1 MGAHTRGRTPDP
13 RPSGL
18 SLVAQLGGSSTDAS
32 PKLSLGPLTV
42 PPHWAPSLGTPY
54 RPRPSLASSD
64 PADSMPCSHPDPLLR
79 GALLWARP
87 ALIACAIV
95 APLGWWSDSFSKADE
110 AAPDFAREIQP
121 LLAKRCY
128 ACHGPDKAARQAR
141 LRLDVRE
148 DATRRRR
155 GRTPIAPG
163 DPSASEILERVR
175 SDDPDAVMPPPD
187 MGDPLTEEE
196 IARLEAWVAAGAE
209 YAEHWAFLPPHP
221 PIVPNAAAPLDGFIQ
236 LALADAGLE
245 PASPAEPTTVFR
257 RLHLDLIGLPP
268 SAAELAA
275 FEADTE
281 PGALER
287 ATERLLASPHFG
299 ERWASVWLDVARYA
313 DTKGYEKDG
322 PRDMWPWRDWV
333 VDQLNADLPYD
344 EFLRL
349 QMAGDLVPDADANTR
364 LATAFHRNTL
374 TNDEGGTDNEEFRVA
389 AVQDRVETTVQAALG
404 LTFQC
409 ARCHDHKYDPF
420 STREYYGLFAF
431 LNQTADADLES
442 EAPTLEYVWE
452 PVQEALDQ
460 LAVRRAQLETQIATA
475 LDAFEYRDPGFSSAL
490 VASTAPDRFVWLA
503 EGAPAGARGNMEFS
517 DGAGLDATRGIE
529 VTAPDLA
536 QRFFTD
542 ADPLELGQ
550 ADEFFVYVYLDPAA
564 PTRELLVQLHEPGKG
579 WIHGVYWGEDL
590 IPYGDAGTPQRVHGG
605 ALPLAGEWARLA
617 IPLESIDLGPGRYVD
632 GLTLNHFAGT
642 VRWDDLGFSSS
653 GEQRLPVGVSQ
664 AAWELDLRRREA
676 RLEDAQAQEALY
688 RPASERNEG
697 LQRALEHA
705 YLRSAHAPSRE
716 VVAAAEAELAHILDL
731 ERKYLGEVSSVPVL
745 QAVQEPR
752 ESHVLVAGSF
762 LNPGEVVEAQT
773 PDRLHAWPQDAPR
786 DRRGLAQWL
795 TSPDNPLLARVAVNR
810 VWSRLF
816 GTGLVRTEEDF
827 GVQGELPSHP
837 ELLDWLALEFTAQNY
852 SLKNLL
858 RTITGSATYRQSA
871 RASLASLERDP
882 DNRLLS
888 RSPRTR
894 LSAEQI
900 RDSALVAS
908 GLFQPFMGG
917 PPVYPPQP
925 EGIWEVVY
933 SGSGWRE
940 SQGRDRYRRAL
951 YTFMR
956 RTAPYPSLTTF
967 DAPSREICTV
977 RRQRTNTPLQ
987 ALVTLNDPAF
997 FELAQG
1003 LARLLL
1009 AVPGD
1014 DRERITTGFRRT
1026 VARAP
1031 RDAEIAVL
1039 TELLERE
1046 RERFGADA
1054 KAAIKLAAEP
1064 LGPLDEGSDAAEAAA
1079 WTVLANVLLNTDE
1092 FLCRP

>member
-1 MGAHTRGRTPDP
+1 M
-13 RPSGL
+13 L
-18 SLVAQLGGSSTDAS
+18 
-32 PKLSLGPLTV
+32 
-42 PPHWAPSLGTPY
+42 PSLP
-54 RPRPSLASSD
+54 
-64 PADSMPCSHPDPLLR
+64 HPLLR
-79 GALLWARP
+79 GALAWARP
-87 ALIACAIV
+87 SLLVCAAA
-95 APLGWWSDSFSKADE
+95 APAAWWFGGAAE
-110 AAPDFAREIQP
+110 PAPDFAREIQP

-128 ACHGPDKAARQAR
+128 TCHGPDEAAREAR

-148 DATRRRR
+148 DATRNRR

-163 DPSASEILERVR
+163 DPGASEILERVR
-175 SDDPDAVMPPPD
+175 SNDPDLVMPPPGA
-187 MGDPLTEEE
+187 GDPLSDAEV
-196 IARLEAWVAAGAE
+196 ARLEAWIAAGAE
-209 YAEHWAFLPPHP
+209 YTEHWAFIAPQP
-221 PIVPNAAAPLDGFIQ
+221 PILPDASAPLDGFI
-236 LALADAGLE
+236 LRALAKADLE
-245 PASPAEPTTVFR
+245 PAPPAERATVFR

-299 ERWASVWLDVARYA
+299 ERWASVWLDLARYA

-333 VDQLNADLPYD
+333 VEQLNADLPYD

-349 QMAGDLVPDADANTR
+349 QMAGDLAPDADASAR

-389 AVQDRVETTVQAALG
+389 AVQDRVETTVQATLG

-431 LNQTADADLES
+431 LNQTADADLEND
-442 EAPTLEYVWE
+442 APTLEYVWE
-452 PVQEALDQ
+452 PVQGALDQ
-460 LAVRRAQLETQIATA
+460 LAVRRAQLEEQIATA
-475 LDAFEYRDPGFSSAL
+475 LDAFEYRDPGFASAL
-490 VASTAPDRFVWLA
+490 VASTLPDRFVWLA
-503 EGAPAGARGNMEFS
+503 EGTPAGARGNVEFT
-517 DGAGLDATRGIE
+517 DGTGRDTTRGIE
-529 VTAPDLA
+529 VSAPDLA

-579 WIHGVYWGEDL
+579 WVHGVYWGEDL
-590 IPYGDAGTPQRVHGG
+590 IPYGDADTPQRVHAG
-605 ALPLAGEWARLA
+605 ALPPAGEWARLA
-617 IPLESIDLGPGRYVD
+617 IPLERIDLGPGRFVD

-653 GEQRLPVGVSQ
+653 GDQRLPVGISQ

-676 RLEDAQAQEALY
+676 RLEDARAQAALY
-688 RPASERNEG
+688 RPADERDDVG
-697 LQRALEHA
+697 RRALEHTF
-705 YLRSAHAPSRE
+705 LRTAHDPSRE
-716 VVAAAEAELAHILDL
+716 VIAGAEAELARIVDL
-731 ERKYLGEVSSVPVL
+731 ERKYLGEVSQVPVL
-745 QAVQEPR
+745 QAVGEPR
-752 ESHVLVAGSF
+752 ENHVLVAGSF
-762 LNPGEVVEAQT
+762 LNPGEAVVPHT
-773 PDRLHAWPQDAPR
+773 PERLHAWPADAPR

-827 GVQGELPSHP
+827 GIQGELPSHP
-837 ELLDWLALEFTAQNY
+837 ELLDWLALEFAAQNY
-852 SLKNLL
+852 SLKTLL
-858 RTITGSATYRQSA
+858 RTITSSATYRQSA
-871 RASLASLERDP
+871 RASAASLERDP
-882 DNRLLS
+882 ANRLLS

-908 GLFQPFMGG
+908 GLFQPYMGG

-925 EGIWEVVY
+925 EGIWQVVY

-951 YTFMR
+951 YTYLR

-1003 LARLLL
+1003 LARQLLDV
-1009 AVPGD
+1009 AGD
-1014 DRERITTGFRRT
+1014 DGARIAAGFRRT
-1026 VARAP
+1026 VARTP
-1031 RDAEIAVL
+1031 NDAEVAVL

-1046 RERFGADA
+1046 RERFAADLGA
-1054 KAAIKLAAEP
+1054 AAQVATDP
-1064 LGPLDEGSDAAEAAA
+1064 LGPLPDGVEASEAAA